1 MKLNRFLNILES
13 DVQPLLLLGTLH
25 FVIAASHA
33 LFDISATS
41 LLIAQLGP
49 DVLPQVY
56 VGSALLLMT
65 VGLFVLPLIDRLDR
79 VRLFVSTL
87 LFFAVALAA
96 FYGLG
101 DRAPGLVYR
110 GLYLLCYLMK
120 GLLFLQFWLIAGEV
134 MDLRQAKRTFPILL
148 GFSLAGGLTASLA
161 ASLLPRW
168 LSTQSLLLGAAAL
181 LAFGWLPTYAV
192 SRRYRERLQRPPV
205 PGKFR
210 AREIWSQLR
219 SDLQVS
225 LSSNLLRNLG
235 YATLIF
241 ALLAQ
246 VMDFLMGKA
255 ASLHF
260 TTAAGTVDPQS
271 LTAFYAALN
280 GAVIGTGAAL
290 QFLVANRLISSVGVT
305 RGQIAGSLTFVIGF
319 GAIGVVL
326 LATGNA
332 LGTALFLTV
341 LASRAIQKVLRI
353 SIYRSSIDLI
363 YNPIPSERRGR
374 AKAFKET
381 VIEPLGVLSGGLFLM
396 VSGLFDQRVLV
407 FTSLGL
413 AVAFLFLS
421 LRLKSHYL
429 ESLVNVLREKS
440 RYRFAFPSG
449 TLTGRAKAGPQGMV
463 SDLERALGDG
473 EVAVRLLAVEVAAE
487 LREPAAAPLLVGRFR
502 AEPDPKVRATM
513 AVALGKLLGRR
524 VDSLEALEPSLEDD
538 DPRVRANGIQALAQ
552 IGLTE
557 SASLIAPFVGDPEPR
572 IRANAAVAFSRLL
585 AEQGTEEGR
594 EILLDMYGSRDEPPQ
609 LSALFGFGEIGD
621 QPSVD
626 VLGEAM
632 RDERGAVRR
641 RALLGL
647 AQAGRREAIDLLLQF
662 LEEGDGSTRHIAA
675 RALGTCGEAAVD
687 PLILALWSS
696 NVEVRQFVVQ
706 TLGSID
712 TPRARQAL
720 VHILSLEAQEA
731 YYDLVR
737 LDKLSQLPQTPGL
750 VLMADSLTQRVEQAK
765 RNALQ
770 VLRLTYGERKGMR
783 LILSNLMHPE
793 PYVRASAIEALE
805 VRVDASTLGGVQPL
819 FEHSN
824 LSVTAEHGG
833 SLYEMPSKDP
843 LQILFELASDKS
855 RWIRACALFAL
866 GEVGGQDV
874 LPVLERRANDPY
886 ELVRLNAI
894 EALGRLAGSSTTKLL
909 EKIRGEQEGLTR
921 RYADEAI
928 KSIQARVALT

>member
-1 MKLNRFLNILES
+1 LFL
-13 DVQPLLLLGTLH
+13 GALH
-25 FVIAASHA
+25 FIIAASHA
-33 LFDISATS
+33 LFDISVTS
-41 LLIAQLGP
+41 LLIAELGP

-56 VGSALLLMT
+56 VGSALILVT

-79 VRLFVSTL
+79 MRFFVGTL
-87 LFFAVALAA
+87 LFFAVALAT
-96 FYGLG
+96 FYGLR
-101 DRAPGLVYR
+101 DSAPGLVYR

-148 GFSLAGGLTASLA
+148 GFSLGGGLVASLA
-161 ASLLPRW
+161 ASFLPHW
-168 LSTQSLLLGAAAL
+168 LGPESLLVGAAAL
-181 LAFGWLPTYAV
+181 LALALLPTELV
-192 SRRYRERLQRPPV
+192 SRRYRDRLRRPPV

-210 AREIWSQLR
+210 ARDIWSQLR
-219 SDLQVS
+219 ADLKIS
-225 LSSNLLRNLG
+225 LSSNLLRNLA

-241 ALLAQ
+241 SLLAQ

-260 TTAAGTVDPQS
+260 TTAAGSVDPQS

-305 RGQIAGSLTFVIGF
+305 RGQITGALVFVIGF
-319 GAIGVVL
+319 GTIGIALLAAGNSIGVAFFIAVL
-326 LATGNA
+326 VTRA
-332 LGTALFLTV
+332 L
-341 LASRAIQKVLRI
+341 QKVLRI

-363 YNPIPSERRGR
+363 YNPIPTERRGR

-381 VIEPLGVLSGGLFLM
+381 VLDPMGVLCGGLFLM
-396 VSGLFDQRVLV
+396 ASGLFDMWVLIIA
-407 FTSLGL
+407 SLGL
-413 AVAFLFLS
+413 SVTFLLLS

-429 ESLVNVLREKS
+429 ESLVSVLSEKS

-449 TLTGRAKAGPQGMV
+449 TRAEQAKAGPRGMV

-487 LREPAAAPLLVGRFR
+487 LREPAAAPLLASRFR
-502 AEPDPKVRATM
+502 AEPEPKVRATM
-513 AVALGKLLGRR
+513 AIALGKLLGRR
-524 VDSLEALEPSLEDD
+524 TDSLEALQPSLEDD

-557 SASLIAPFVGDPEPR
+557 SAPLIAPFVRDPEPR

-585 AEQGTEEGR
+585 AEEGTAEGR
-594 EILLDMYGSRDEPPQ
+594 EILLDMYGSREEPPQ

-626 VLGEAM
+626 VLGEALK
-632 RDERGAVRR
+632 DERGAVRR

-647 AQAGRREAIDLLLQF
+647 AQAGRREAIDRLLLF
-662 LEEGDGSTRHIAA
+662 MEEGDGSTRHTAA
-675 RALGTCGEAAVD
+675 RALAICGEAAVD
-687 PLILALWSS
+687 PLLMALWSS

-706 TLGSID
+706 TLGSIG
-712 TPRARQAL
+712 TSRARQAL

-737 LDKLSQLPQTPGL
+737 LDKLGQLPQTPGL
-750 VLMADSLTQRVEQAK
+750 ILLVDSLTQRVEQAK

-770 VLRLTYGERKGMR
+770 VLRLCYGDRRGMR

-793 PYVRASAIEALE
+793 PYVRSSAIEALE

-824 LSVTAEHGG
+824 LSLTVEHGG
-833 SLYEMPSKDP
+833 SLYEMPSKEP

-866 GEVGGQDV
+866 GEIGGKDV

-894 EALGRLAGSSTTKLL
+894 EALGRLAGSSTTQLL
-909 EKIRGEQEGLTR
+909 EKIRAEQEGLTR
-921 RYADEAI
+921 QYADQAI
-928 KSIQARVALT
+928 KSIQSRVALA

>member
-1 MKLNRFLNILES
+1 MRLNKFLNILES
-13 DVQPLLLLGTLH
+13 DTQPLLLLGMLH

-33 LFDISATS
+33 LFDISVTS
-41 LLIAQLGP
+41 LLIAELGP

-56 VGSALLLMT
+56 VGSALLLVT
-65 VGLFVLPLIDRLDR
+65 IGLFVLPLIDRLDR
-79 VRLFVSTL
+79 MRLFVGTL
-87 LFFAVALAA
+87 LFFAVALTA

-101 DRAPGLVYR
+101 GSAPGLAYR

-148 GFSLAGGLTASLA
+148 GFSLGGGLAASLA

-168 LSTQSLLLGAAAL
+168 LSPESLLLGAAAL
-181 LAFGWLPTYAV
+181 LALGLAPTKLV
-192 SRRYRERLQRPPV
+192 SRRYRDRLRRPPV

-210 AREIWSQLR
+210 VRDIWSQLR
-219 SDLQVS
+219 SDLKIS
-225 LSSNLLRNLG
+225 LSSNLLRNLA

-241 ALLAQ
+241 SLLAQ

-260 TTAAGTVDPQS
+260 TTAAGSVDPQS

-305 RGQIAGSLTFVIGF
+305 RGQITGSLVFVLGF
-319 GAIGVVL
+319 GAIGVAL
-326 LATGNA
+326 LVAGNA
-332 LGTALFLTV
+332 FGTAFFITV
-341 LASRAIQKVLRI
+341 LASRAMQKVLRI

-363 YNPIPSERRGR
+363 YNPIPTERRGR

-381 VIEPLGVLSGGLFLM
+381 VLDPMGVLCGGLFLM
-396 VSGLFDQRVLV
+396 ASGLFDMRVLV
-407 FTSLGL
+407 FASLGL

-421 LRLKSHYL
+421 LRLKSDYL

-440 RYRFAFPSG
+440 RYRFAIPSG
-449 TLTGRAKAGPQGMV
+449 TGRAKAGPHGMV
-463 SDLERALGDG
+463 SDLERALGNG

-487 LREPAAAPLLVGRFR
+487 LREPAAAPLLVSRFR

-524 VDSLEALEPSLEDD
+524 TDSLEALEPSLEDD

-557 SASLIAPFVGDPEPR
+557 SAPLIAPFVRDPEPR

-585 AEQGTEEGR
+585 AEEGTAEGR
-594 EILLDMYGSRDEPPQ
+594 EILLDMYGSREEPPQ

-621 QPSVD
+621 QPSVE

-632 RDERGAVRR
+632 KDERGAVRR

-662 LEEGDGSTRHIAA
+662 MEEGDGSTRHTAA
-675 RALGTCGEAAVD
+675 RALATCGEAAVD
-687 PLILALWSS
+687 PLLLALWSS

-706 TLGSID
+706 TLGSIG
-712 TPRARQAL
+712 TSRARQAL

-737 LDKLSQLPQTPGL
+737 LDKLGQLPQTPGL
-750 VLMADSLTQRVEQAK
+750 VLLADSLTQRVEQAK

-770 VLRLTYGERKGMR
+770 VLRLSYGDRKGMR
-783 LILSNLMHPE
+783 MILSNLMHPE
-793 PYVRASAIEALE
+793 PYVRSSAIEALE

-833 SLYEMPSKDP
+833 SLYEMPSKKP

-866 GEVGGQDV
+866 GEIGGEDV
-874 LPVLERRANDPY
+874 LPVLERRADDPY

-894 EALGRLAGSSTTKLL
+894 EALGRLAGSSTMKLL
-909 EKIRGEQEGLTR
+909 EKIRTEQEGLTR

-928 KSIQARVALT
+928 GSIQSRVALT